1 MNDPGGLP
9 KAGFWQSR
17 KKLKTIKNRHSGQT
31 EKSIFWTLRNFSL
44 PDEYLLTLIS
54 PHDGVI
60 ECAFKLDPVWPKKS
74 CGPLVVIFKHPSK
87 SLSKCNRAVTP
98 WSRLFRGKYQH
109 ILSSLVV
116 ALFVIVLGIFS
127 YGMPESSFSE
137 KNYVRQA
144 LFLDGPDPSLGVR
157 V

>member
-1 MNDPGGLP
+1 MVAPLLQP
-9 KAGFWQSR
+9 WR
-17 KKLKTIKNRHSGQT
+17 R
-31 EKSIFWTLRNFSL
+31 EK
-44 PDEYLLTLIS
+44 
-54 PHDGVI
+54 
-60 ECAFKLDPVWPKKS
+60 
-74 CGPLVVIFKHPSK
+74 
-87 SLSKCNRAVTP
+87 
-98 WSRLFRGKYQH
+98 QH